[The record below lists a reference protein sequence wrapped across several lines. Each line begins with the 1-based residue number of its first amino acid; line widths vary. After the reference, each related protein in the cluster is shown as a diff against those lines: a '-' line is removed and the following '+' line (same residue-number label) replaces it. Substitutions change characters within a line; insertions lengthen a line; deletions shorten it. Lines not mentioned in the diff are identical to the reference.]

1 MGWVHGV
8 FQITPSTGAM
18 RQVAIF
24 QPPQLTWDA
33 ALWVDGAVDH
43 ATETMYL
50 FFVTTADTFLV
61 AAALAGKPNSV
72 TSVTLPPGGQALA
85 QPVYYNGSL
94 YGWIGQQNSQL
105 VQMDVASGLTK
116 VVAGVYV

>member
-18 RQVAIF
+18 RQVVIF

-72 TSVTLPPGGQALA
+72 TSVTLPPGGRALA

-105 VQMDVASGLTK
+105 VQMDVASGLTR